1 MNKKYQELF
10 SPYQIGKLEIKNR
23 FNMAPMGPFGM
34 SDEHG
39 AFNQKAIEY
48 YVERAKG
55 GTGLITTGICYVEN
69 EIEKCAMPSLPSPTQ
84 SKFSFLYSAKRLT
97 ERVHAHGS
105 KIFLQLTAGFGRVA
119 LPLLLEGEAVAPSKT
134 KNRFNPD
141 LEHRELT
148 TEEVETMV
156 KKFAESAAIAKM
168 AGFDGVEIHAVHEGY
183 LLDQFTME
191 IFNQRTDKYGGDFE
205 SRMRFPVE
213 ILQAI
218 KNQCGEDYP
227 VSLRYSVKS
236 YIKNIRKGGL
246 PGEDFE
252 EKGRDLKEGLKA
264 AKYLEEAGYDAFNAD
279 AGSYD
284 SWYWNHPPMY
294 FKDGMYLDLSQKL
307 KEVVDVPVIVAGRMD
322 NPDLA
327 VEALKEEK
335 ADMIGLGRPL
345 LADPELPNKIK
356 NDDLKSIR
364 PCLSC
369 HDGCMGRVAEGGP
382 VSCAVNPQVGREKIY
397 NLEPALESKDVLV
410 IGGGL
415 AGMEAARVCA
425 ERGHNVKLVE
435 KADQLGGN
443 IIPGSVPEFKK
454 DDRKLVKW
462 YENELAK
469 KDITVNLNT
478 EADKEMIKKQEADS
492 VILATGSE
500 PKNLNLNNQNNSSLT
515 ASEVLLGA
523 ETGEKLM
530 VVGGGLVGCET
541 ALWLAQEKDKE
552 VILIE
557 QLEEILE
564 SGPELPFMNE
574 DMLTDLLAY
583 HEVEIITGA
592 QIEKVNDK
600 EVIIKSDQG
609 KEKKKVDNII
619 TAIGYSSNDSLY
631 HELQSEINNLHLLGD
646 AKKVENIMYA
656 IWDAY
661 ELARTI

>member
-10 SPYQIGKLEIKNR
+10 SSYQIGSLEIKNR

-39 AFNQKAIEY
+39 SFNQKAIEY

-69 EIEKCAMPSLPSPTQ
+69 EIEKCAMPSLPSPTK

-97 ERVHAHGS
+97 ERVHAHGA
-105 KIFLQLTAGFGRVA
+105 KIFLQLTAGFGRVV
-119 LPLLLEGEAVAPSKT
+119 LPFLLEGEAVAPSKIE
-134 KNRFNPD
+134 NRFESD
-141 LEHRELT
+141 LEHRALT
-148 TEEVETMV
+148 TSEVEKIV
-156 KKFAESAAIAKM
+156 RKFAESAAIAKM
-168 AGFDGVEIHAVHEGY
+168 AGFDGVEVHAVHEGY
-183 LLDQFTME
+183 LLDQFTLE
-191 IFNQRTDKYGGDFE
+191 IFNQRTDKYGGSFE
-205 SRMRFPVE
+205 NRMRLPVE
-213 ILQAI
+213 ILAAI
-218 KNQCGEDYP
+218 KNQCGSDYP
-227 VSLRYSVKS
+227 VSLRYSLKS
-236 YIKNIRKGGL
+236 YIKDMRSGGL

-252 EKGRDLKEGLKA
+252 EKGRDLEEGLKVA
-264 AKYLEEAGYDAFNAD
+264 RYLEKAGYDAFNAD

-294 FKDGMYLDLSQKL
+294 FDDGMYLDLSQKL
-307 KEVVDVPVIVAGRMD
+307 KEAVNIPVIVAGRMD

-327 VEALKEEK
+327 VKALKEEK

-356 NDDLKSIR
+356 NNNLESIR

-397 NLEPALESKDVLV
+397 NLESANKIKKVLI

-415 AGMEAARVCA
+415 AGMEAARVA
-425 ERGHNVKLVE
+425 AIRGHEVE
-435 KADQLGGN
+435 LLEKNDTLGGN
-443 IIPGSVPEFKK
+443 IIPGSVPEFKQ
-454 DDRKLVKW
+454 DDRKLIKW
-462 YENELAK
+462 YKNELTK
-469 KDITVNLNT
+469 TGVKVSLNT
-478 EADKEMIKKQEADS
+478 KADKKIIKEKNADS
-492 VILATGSE
+492 IILATGSK
-500 PKNLNLNNQNNSSLT
+500 PKSLDLKSKNIKVST
-515 ASEVLLGA
+515 ASEVLLG
-523 ETGEKLM
+523 EKVKEKVLI
-530 VVGGGLVGCET
+530 VGGGLVGCET
-541 ALWLAQEKDKE
+541 ALWLSKEKHKK

-557 QLEEILE
+557 QLDEILS

-574 DMLTDLLAY
+574 DMLKDLLDY
-583 HEVEIITGA
+583 YDVEIMTESEIKNIRDKEVEIVSKDG
-592 QIEKVNDK
+592 KVK
-600 EVIIKSDQG
+600 REI
-609 KEKKKVDNII
+609 DNII
-619 TAIGYSSNDSLY
+619 TAIGYSSDDKLY
-631 HELQSEINNLHLLGD
+631 QELKFEIDNLYLLGD